1 MLGPCDWMIYTDPYH
16 EGDAKE
22 FMKGN
27 YLETSEDLE
36 VFYRNIRSLKK
47 FPPPRGLCFIPFL
60 RT

>member
-1 MLGPCDWMIYTDPYH
+1 MIYTDPYH